1 METKKIGYVKMQWE
15 IRCPDCGELIH
26 YEGPQIS
33 LDPGTIGATKRLTRI
48 IQCPKCM
55 IVHCE
60 LLLYTWLD
68 SKKNFGI
75 ILDEILE
82 D

>member
-1 METKKIGYVKMQWE
+1 
-15 IRCPDCGELIH
+15 
-26 YEGPQIS
+26 
-33 LDPGTIGATKRLTRI
+33 
-48 IQCPKCM
+48 M